1 MVVKGIH
8 CHKSCADAKDVN
20 KNFNKILGKKCVEED
35 LEVSCKKKCC
45 LVQPSQSRSDF
56 LVR

>member
-8 CHKSCADAKDVN
+8 CQKSCADVKDVN

-35 LEVSCKKKCC
+35 LEVSWKRN
-45 LVQPSQSRSDF
+45 V
-56 LVR
+56 V